1 MLSDLLEGN
10 LTESEQLRSLYAWID
25 ERCASVTARAVCAPG
40 CAHCCRGP
48 VQISEA
54 EACLIAEFSGR
65 SFTSNAQSASSP
77 FASLCPLLDAE
88 SKMCSVHEARPAA
101 CRTRFAFDDA
111 ALCAKSTFHQTYNL
125 ANFAEEHDAELGR
138 AGARKAVRALNG
150 GLRADV
156 RFYFG

>member
-25 ERCASVTARAVCAPG
+25 ERCSAVTARAVCSPG

-54 EACLIAEFSGR
+54 EASLISEFSGR
-65 SFTSNAQSASSP
+65 SFTSNAQAASSP
-77 FASLCPLLDAE
+77 FASLCPLLDTE
-88 SKMCSVHEARPAA
+88 SKLCSVHEVRPTA

-111 ALCAKSTFHQTYNL
+111 GLCSNRAFHQTYNL
-125 ANFAEEHDAELGR
+125 ANFAQDHDPEIGR
-138 AGARKAVRALNG
+138 AGVRQALRALIG

-156 RFYFG
+156 RFFFG